1 MKNVFED
8 VICAG
13 CCCVCDDIQVTTDGQ
28 QILDVQ
34 TTCPQGQAWFAR
46 SRQTDQLQPLIS
58 GAEAS
63 LEAALTRAAELIQ
76 NATSPLLFGMGQSA
90 TEAQRAAISLADRIG
105 ATIDSGAAA
114 STRALQQVGEASCT
128 LGEVRSRADLIIYW
142 NAESLRTNPHHQQ
155 TLNSGADAISRK
167 IVTVGASAS
176 DASADVD
183 LALRVPVEGEFETLW
198 RLRALLRGIA
208 LDGDVPPGPSAG
220 ELESLAALIR
230 QSRYIV
236 IFFGPAVS
244 EDRLFH
250 RKLEALSL
258 LVREIQSERRCH
270 TINVP
275 ASGAAKGAEPV
286 LAWQTGYAAAVN
298 FAVGYPRFSPCE
310 YATVRM
316 LEEKEADVCL
326 LIGDAPLTGLSEL
339 ALQELQQT
347 PLIHVGPAPLSDLE
361 PEVFIPTDI
370 SGIHSAGSLYRFDG
384 TPLPLRALI
393 ATPQLSEAEV
403 LQHLASLLTPVLPI
417 C

>member
-1 MKNVFED
+1 MKNVFDD
-8 VICAG
+8 VTCAG

-46 SRQTDQLQPLIS
+46 SRQTEELQPLIS
-58 GAEAS
+58 GSKVSQET
-63 LEAALTRAAELIQ
+63 ALTRSAELIQ

-105 ATIDSGAAA
+105 ATIDSGASAA
-114 STRALQQVGEASCT
+114 TRALQQVGEASCT

-155 TLNSGADAISRK
+155 SLKSGAEPVSRK
-167 IVTVGASAS
+167 IVTVGSGTLTDSSA
-176 DASADVD
+176 VD
-183 LALRVPVEGEFETLW
+183 LALNVPAEGEFDTLW

-208 LDGDVPPGPSAG
+208 LNGAVPAGLSAG

-236 IFFGPAVS
+236 IFFGPAAS
-244 EDRLFH
+244 GDRLFH

-258 LVREIQSERRCH
+258 LAREIQSERRCH

-275 ASGAAKGAEPV
+275 ASGVAKGAEPV

-316 LEEKEADVCL
+316 LEQGEADVCL

-339 ALQELQQT
+339 ALQQLQQI
-347 PLIHVGPAPLSDLE
+347 PLIHIGPAPMVDIE
-361 PEVFIPTDI
+361 PEVFLPTGI

-384 TPLPLRALI
+384 TPLPLRVLI
-393 ATPQLSEAEV
+393 ATPQPSEAEV
-403 LQHLASLLTPVLPI
+403 LQQLESQLKPVLPI